1 MKEGDL
7 VRVVPTAARPWANQL
22 GIVIKHQFFFQRP
35 SKVWIYLFKLKEQ
48 IPILRNNVILISE
61 VKD

>member
-7 VRVVPTAARPWANQL
+7 VRVVHTAPRPWANQL
-22 GIVIKHQFFFQRP
+22 GIVVKHQFFFHRP
-35 SKVWIYLFKLKEQ
+35 NKVLVYLFKLKEQ